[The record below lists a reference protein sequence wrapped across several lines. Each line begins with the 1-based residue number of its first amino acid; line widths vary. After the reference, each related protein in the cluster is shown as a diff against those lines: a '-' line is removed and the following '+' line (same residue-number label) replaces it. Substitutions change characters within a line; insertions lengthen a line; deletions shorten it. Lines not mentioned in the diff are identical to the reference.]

1 MWLSE
6 AHADIPIN
14 LMGPNPG
21 PGHGVMSFANPS
33 KPTFSMAWRHNRNAK
48 NAQSRAQG
56 RKSGEP
62 ASGKASVEHFS
73 SVCSTPQRTYVRPY
87 QRNIPDTD
95 PHERATRCVKG
106 VEGVVTA
113 TVAC

>member
-21 PGHGVMSFANPS
+21 PGHGGMSFANPS

-48 NAQSRAQG
+48 NAQSRDETSTEFKKRLETDLKRLLRDRIG
-56 RKSGEP
+56 VSNTSLVP
-62 ASGKASVEHFS
+62 ASIPAPIWTGS
-73 SVCSTPQRTYVRPY
+73 PY
-87 QRNIPDTD
+87 PGLR
-95 PHERATRCVKG
+95 
-106 VEGVVTA
+106 
-113 TVAC
+113 

>member
-21 PGHGVMSFANPS
+21 PGHGGMSFANPS

-48 NAQSRAQG
+48 NAQSRAKRADLSG
-56 RKSGEP
+56 RSSM
-62 ASGKASVEHFS
+62 AS
-73 SVCSTPQRTYVRPY
+73 SVGETGGHGGHVPAAWPGLSGRCLGPEGRRSS
-87 QRNIPDTD
+87 
-95 PHERATRCVKG
+95 ER
-106 VEGVVTA
+106 VEVMSHHREVTIR
-113 TVAC
+113 